1 VTAGLPGTGI
11 GGLFY
16 LVSALLM
23 PFREA
28 FRALT
33 GRGDRE
39 RGQTAIVQGGLGV
52 TIVGVV
58 WVTGLILG
66 RLHIGTTLVHHTTI
80 AGVRV
85 LYITP
90 ILVAVATLSGV
101 LLAVEI
107 ARIVLLVKDRPVK
120 SAATPETQSEA
131 A

>member
-16 LVSALLM
+16 LISAVLM
-23 PFREA
+23 LFREA

-39 RGQTAIVQGGLGV
+39 RGQMALVQGGLAL
-52 TIVGVV
+52 TIIGVV
-58 WVTGLILG
+58 WVTGLLLG
-66 RLHIGTTLVHHTTI
+66 LLHVRAMLVHHATI
-80 AGVRV
+80 AGIHV

-90 ILVAVATLSGV
+90 ILVAFATLSGV

-107 ARIVLLVKDRPVK
+107 ARIVLLLKEGPDK
-120 SAATPETQSEA
+120 SAASPETQSEA